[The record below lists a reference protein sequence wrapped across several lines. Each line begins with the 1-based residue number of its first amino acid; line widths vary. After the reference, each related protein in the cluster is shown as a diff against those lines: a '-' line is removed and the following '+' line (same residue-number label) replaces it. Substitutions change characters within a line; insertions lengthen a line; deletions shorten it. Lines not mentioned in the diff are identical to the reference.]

1 MPDCCHSRLGLAVQ
15 MANLVAWLGENQE
28 HHPDAPIGW
37 GHCEVTFTTQ
47 AADGLTKNDLICAAW
62 LNVITDH

>member
-15 MANLVAWLGENQE
+15 MANLVAWLARTRNTTR
-28 HHPDAPIGW
+28 DAPIGW
-37 GHCEVTFTTQ
+37 GHGEVTFTTH
-47 AADGLTKNDLICAAW
+47 AANGLTKNDLICAAW